1 MDHLFRIGQISN
13 LYGISIDTLRHYDRK
28 GLLKPVVDPESG
40 YRYYTLEHLDILEM
54 ILVGKYLEI
63 PLDQMKVQ
71 MEEESIEGYLFMMEE
86 QSHYIEKRL
95 LMLKKLNHYTREM
108 TSLLKEIQEFSND
121 DTFSKVIVKEKEA
134 VTIYHVDLNEILSG
148 KESSQVKGFQAF
160 EQWFNYEVDKEGNIR
175 EDGQTIGLSVHSD
188 LLSKKQL
195 NTIFQGAKI
204 SRIQGRYRH
213 ISFWGSEIEL
223 KDYLQRLWIHFD
235 LGNQTFYVKFR
246 FALVHKEKLNEYY
259 AEIYFI

>member
-40 YRYYTLEHLDILEM
+40 YRYYTFEHLDILEM

-86 QSHYIEKRL
+86 QSHYIEERL
-95 LMLKKLNHYTREM
+95 LMLKKLGQYTREM
-108 TSLLKEIQEFSND
+108 TSLLKEIQGFTND
-121 DTFSKVIVKEKEA
+121 DTFSKVIVKEKEDI
-134 VTIYHVDLNEILSG
+134 TIYHVDLNEILSG
-148 KESSQVKGFQAF
+148 KESSQVKGFEAF
-160 EQWFNYEVDKEGNIR
+160 EQWFGYEMDEEGNLM
-175 EDGQTIGLSVHSD
+175 EDDQTIGLSLHSD
-188 LLSKKQL
+188 MLSKKQL
-195 NTIFQGAKI
+195 NTIFQGAKK
-204 SRIQGRYRH
+204 SRIQGKYRH

-223 KDYLQRLWIHFD
+223 KDYIQRFSLHFH
-235 LGNQTFYVKFR
+235 LEKQTFYVKFR
-246 FALVHKEKLNEYY
+246 FALVHKEKPNEYY
-259 AEIYFI
+259 AEIYFT

>member
-28 GLLKPVVDPESG
+28 GLLKPVIDPESG

-63 PLDQMKVQ
+63 PLDQMKAK

-86 QSHYIEKRL
+86 QSHYIEEKL

-108 TSLLKEIQEFSND
+108 TLLLKEIQGFSND
-121 DTFSKVIVKEKEA
+121 DTFAKVIVKEKEDI
-134 VTIYHVDLNEILSG
+134 TIYHVDINEILSG
-148 KESSQVKGFQAF
+148 KKSSQVKGFEAF
-160 EQWFNYEVDKEGNIR
+160 EQWFGYEVDEEGNIM
-175 EDGQTIGLSVHSD
+175 EGGQTIGLSVHSNM
-188 LLSKKQL
+188 LSKKQL

-204 SRIQGRYRH
+204 SRIQGKYRH

-223 KDYLQRLWIHFD
+223 KDYIQRLKLHFH
-235 LGNQTFYVKFR
+235 LEKQIFYVKFR
-246 FALVHKEKLNEYY
+246 FALVHKEKPNEYY
-259 AEIYFI
+259 GDIYFT